1 MQEFY
6 LLFENF
12 NNKKQGGYTTAM
24 GITPDLWR
32 KYRTYLENIKDVN
45 DYKLLSKIYRMITPI
60 YNGKQGCDKYD
71 ALFLFNELKKMDAF
85 KKFNLGDWLN
95 YNEYDT
101 LKELED
107 NFIKEFG
114 IDDFSYENLFTALGE
129 VMRELVPKYYNISNP
144 FNNFKNKIRTQINL
158 MNELKNYIGDYPYS
172 LSNFTEAVYI
182 FIDPSDYDNL
192 YKAFEKYIKRGLMKV
207 DDIYIRE
214 ARERN
219 MSIKEYLDNY
229 KGKLKIR
236 LACHEQREKNL
247 GINIEWD
254 ISNKYFR

>member
-24 GITPDLWR
+24 GITPDLWG

-114 IDDFSYENLFTALGE
+114 IDNFSYENLFTALGE

-158 MNELKNYIGDYPYS
+158 MNELKN
-172 LSNFTEAVYI
+172 
-182 FIDPSDYDNL
+182 
-192 YKAFEKYIKRGLMKV
+192 
-207 DDIYIRE
+207 
-214 ARERN
+214 
-219 MSIKEYLDNY
+219 
-229 KGKLKIR
+229 
-236 LACHEQREKNL
+236 
-247 GINIEWD
+247 
-254 ISNKYFR
+254 